1 MAGFAGSASW
11 RHRHPRRI
19 LHGMKRFAL
28 ALLLSILT
36 TAASGAVFEGHLL
49 PSKCRDANPVE
60 HTKACALACRTSGF
74 GLLTGG
80 EFVPF
85 DPAGSKKALAL
96 LEATSKTADLR
107 ARVEG
112 TKERGMLVV
121 DKIALL
127 GAAPAASTAPAR
139 TDAPVSATTDPRAS
153 ATPAAPVSA
162 STSAPASAGTVA
174 PIPAGPRTVAILLFD
189 GVQTIDFSGPY
200 EVLADAIAGG
210 GSAFRVV
217 TVAEEPGV
225 VRTVNGL
232 TVTPD
237 FTFANAPHADVVV
250 IPGGSVLPILD
261 HPAVVDWVRRTAADA
276 TIVLGVCNGSFFL
289 ARAGLLDGL
298 EVTTTA
304 GNLAALKA
312 LAPKAIVTGH
322 KRVTD
327 NGKIITTGGLAAGI
341 DGALHVVQRL
351 TGEPLARGL
360 ALVLEYNWQTEG
372 SFLPGTLAFRH
383 LMPLVVSTVLPLD
396 AELVSSEG
404 DAKHWVIGAKLET
417 LRTPAQVA
425 AMFRES
431 ATATPGWTEVARG
444 RTETAACYAFADY
457 DDTKWKSCYELAPA
471 TGGGMSITLVASTEG
486 VAVAPAVAR
495 EKRAR

>member
-11 RHRHPRRI
+11 RHRRRRRI

-36 TAASGAVFEGHLL
+36 TAASAAVFEGHLL

-85 DPAGSKKALAL
+85 DPAGSKKALAV
-96 LEATSKTADLR
+96 LEATDKTADLR

-127 GAAPAASTAPAR
+127 GAPPFPATQAPADARATAAGA
-139 TDAPVSATTDPRAS
+139 APVSATTD
-153 ATPAAPVSA
+153 
-162 STSAPASAGTVA
+162 APASATATA
-174 PIPAGPRTVAILLFD
+174 PAPAGRKTVAILLFD

-200 EVLADAIAGG
+200 EVLADAVAGG

-217 TVAEEPGV
+217 TVAERPGI

-237 FTFANAPHADVVV
+237 FTFANVPHADIVV

-261 HPAVVDWVRRTAADA
+261 HPAVVEWVRRTAADA
-276 TIVLGVCNGSFFL
+276 TIVLSVCNGSFFL

-312 LAPKAIVTGH
+312 LAPKATVTGR

-425 AMFRES
+425 AMFRDS
-431 ATATPGWTEVARG
+431 ATSTPGWTEVARG

-457 DDTKWKSCYELAPA
+457 DDTKWKSCYALAPA
-471 TGGGMSITLVASTEG
+471 AGGGVSITLLATEEG
-486 VAVAPAVAR
+486 VAVAGSSAATHGR
-495 EKRAR
+495 RAP

>member
-11 RHRHPRRI
+11 RHRRPRRI

-127 GAAPAASTAPAR
+127 GAAPAASAPAP
-139 TDAPVSATTDPRAS
+139 TDARAS
-153 ATPAAPVSA
+153 ATAAAPVSA
-162 STSAPASAGTVA
+162 STSAPASAVTAA
-174 PIPAGPRTVAILLFD
+174 PIPAGPRTVVILLFD
-189 GVQTIDFSGPY
+189 GVQTIDFTGPY
-200 EVLADAIAGG
+200 EVLADAVAGG

-217 TVAEEPGV
+217 TVAEQPGV

-237 FTFANAPHADVVV
+237 FTFATAPRADVVV

-261 HPAVVDWVRRTAADA
+261 HPAVVEWVRRTVADA
-276 TIVLGVCNGSFFL
+276 SMVLSVCNGSFFL

-351 TGEPLARGL
+351 TSEPLARGL

-404 DAKHWVIGAKLET
+404 DAKHWVIGAKVET
-417 LRTPAQVA
+417 LRSPAQVA

-431 ATATPGWTEVARG
+431 ATATPGWTEVACG
-444 RTETAACYAFADY
+444 GTETAACYAFADY
-457 DDTKWKSCYELAPA
+457 DHTKWKSCYELAPA
-471 TGGGMSITLVASTEG
+471 VGGGVSITLHASAEVTTF
-486 VAVAPAVAR
+486 AR
-495 EKRAR
+495 K